1 MDCDVLLPKEMAL
14 FEEAFDIAWS
24 VLERSGDLGQSDE
37 ASLFL
42 TNEIALLM
50 RNGERSRL
58 LLSNFAIDAYR
69 QKHPALQLSPVQ

>member
-1 MDCDVLLPKEMAL
+1 MDCNVVIPEEIALL
-14 FEEAFDIAWS
+14 EEAFDIAWS
-24 VLERSGDLGQSDE
+24 VLERSGDLGQTDE

-42 TNEIALLM
+42 TNEIASLM

-69 QKHPALQLSPVQ
+69 QKHPAIQLSPVQ